1 MTYFKMQM
9 DNDTRALRVVVEDVK
24 AFATNSFE
32 ADSGVFNVTLLVV
45 NKNPINWLV
54 SEEQY
59 ELFVELWESI
69 HSRVY
74 PT

>member
-9 DNDTRALRVVVEDVK
+9 NDDVRALRIVVEDTRAFV
-24 AFATNSFE
+24 TNSYD
-32 ADSGVFNVTLLVV
+32 ADAGVFNVTLLVV
-45 NKNPINWLV
+45 NKNPISWLV

-69 HSRVY
+69 HGKEYVM
-74 PT
+74 